1 MVIKIICYLI
11 VYLITQI
18 MKIYINFKNDVKYFF
33 HIIKFFLIFQNK
45 KSYFKKIIKLYKINF
60 PKHISI
66 VLNNYKNFDIK
77 ILLDFIDFCEL
88 TKEIKILSIYDPF
101 NILKNEKKIF
111 NDKIN
116 IFIID
121 FKEANNNLIKNILK
135 NNKRY
140 PTEFE
145 KIHNNDNNFDYNK
158 EINENKIEK
167 FYTRKNSNN
176 NILPEIIITFN
187 NNNYFEDICL
197 YGYPFTLL
205 ENCEIIN
212 FEYDFNKIDIIFFL
226 EIFIKNSK
234 IQKRFG
240 V

>member
-1 MVIKIICYLI
+1 M
-11 VYLITQI
+11 Q
-18 MKIYINFKNDVKYFF
+18 IYINFKNDLKYYF
-33 HIIKFFLIFQNK
+33 HLFKSFLIFQNK

-66 VLNNYKNFDIK
+66 ILNNDKNFNIR
-77 ILLDFIDFCEL
+77 ILFDFIEFCEL
-88 TKEIKILSIYDPF
+88 TNEIKILSIYDPF
-101 NILKNEKKIF
+101 NILKNEKKIS
-111 NDKIN
+111 NNKIN
-116 IFIID
+116 IIIVD

-140 PTEFE
+140 PTEFD
-145 KIHNNDNNFDYNK
+145 KIHNSDNNFDYNK

-167 FYTRKNSNN
+167 FYTRKNTNN
-176 NILPEIIITFN
+176 NVLPEIIITFN
-187 NNNYFEDICL
+187 NKSFYEDICL

-205 ENCEIIN
+205 ENAEIIN
-212 FEYDFNKIDIIFFL
+212 FEYDFNKIDIIYFL

-240 V
+240 L

>member
-1 MVIKIICYLI
+1 M
-11 VYLITQI
+11 Q
-18 MKIYINFKNDVKYFF
+18 IYIKFKYDLKYYF
-33 HIIKFFLIFQNK
+33 HIFKSFLIFQNK

-66 VLNNYKNFDIK
+66 ILNSDKNFDIK
-77 ILLDFIDFCEL
+77 ILFDFIEFCEL
-88 TKEIKILSIYDPF
+88 TNEIKILSIYDPF

-111 NDKIN
+111 NNKIN
-116 IFIID
+116 IIIID

-167 FYTRKNSNN
+167 FYTRKNTNN

-187 NNNYFEDICL
+187 NKNFYEDICL

-205 ENCEIIN
+205 ENSEIIN
-212 FEYDFNKIDIIFFL
+212 FEYDFNKIDIIYFL
-226 EIFIKNSK
+226 KIFIKNSK

-240 V
+240 L

>member
-1 MVIKIICYLI
+1 M
-11 VYLITQI
+11 Q
-18 MKIYINFKNDVKYFF
+18 IYINFKNDLKYYF
-33 HIIKFFLIFQNK
+33 HLFKSFLIFQNK

-66 VLNNYKNFDIK
+66 ILNNDKNFNIK
-77 ILLDFIDFCEL
+77 ILFDFIEFCEL
-88 TKEIKILSIYDPF
+88 TNEIKILSIYDPF
-101 NILKNEKKIF
+101 NILKNEKKIS
-111 NDKIN
+111 NNKIN
-116 IFIID
+116 IIIID

-140 PTEFE
+140 PTEFD
-145 KIHNNDNNFDYNK
+145 KIHNSDNNFDYNK

-167 FYTRKNSNN
+167 FYTRKNTNN
-176 NILPEIIITFN
+176 NVLPEIIITFN
-187 NNNYFEDICL
+187 NKSFYEDICL

-205 ENCEIIN
+205 ENAEIIN
-212 FEYDFNKIDIIFFL
+212 FEYDFNKIDIIYFL

-240 V
+240 L

>member
-1 MVIKIICYLI
+1 M
-11 VYLITQI
+11 Q
-18 MKIYINFKNDVKYFF
+18 IYINFKNDLKYYF
-33 HIIKFFLIFQNK
+33 HLFKSFLIFQNK

-66 VLNNYKNFDIK
+66 ILNNDKNFNIR
-77 ILLDFIDFCEL
+77 ILFDFIEFCEL
-88 TKEIKILSIYDPF
+88 TNEIKILSIYDPF
-101 NILKNEKKIF
+101 NILKNEKKIS
-111 NDKIN
+111 NNNKIN
-116 IFIID
+116 IIIID
-121 FKEANNNLIKNILK
+121 FKEANNNLIMNILK

-145 KIHNNDNNFDYNK
+145 KIHNSDNNFDYNK

-167 FYTRKNSNN
+167 FYTRKNTNN
-176 NILPEIIITFN
+176 NVLPEIIITLN
-187 NNNYFEDICL
+187 NKSFYEDICL

-205 ENCEIIN
+205 ENAEIIN
-212 FEYDFNKIDIIFFL
+212 FEYDFNKIDIIYFL

-240 V
+240 L

>member
-1 MVIKIICYLI
+1 M
-11 VYLITQI
+11 Q
-18 MKIYINFKNDVKYFF
+18 IYINFKNDLKYYF
-33 HIIKFFLIFQNK
+33 HLFKSFLIFQNK

-66 VLNNYKNFDIK
+66 ILNNDKNFNIK
-77 ILLDFIDFCEL
+77 ILFDFIEFCEL
-88 TKEIKILSIYDPF
+88 TNEIKILSIYDPF
-101 NILKNEKKIF
+101 NILKNEKKIS
-111 NDKIN
+111 NNKIN
-116 IFIID
+116 IIIVD

-140 PTEFE
+140 PTEFD
-145 KIHNNDNNFDYNK
+145 KIHNSDNNFDYNK

-167 FYTRKNSNN
+167 FYTRKNTNN
-176 NILPEIIITFN
+176 NVLPEIIITFN
-187 NNNYFEDICL
+187 NKSFYEDICL

-205 ENCEIIN
+205 ENAEIIN
-212 FEYDFNKIDIIFFL
+212 FEYDFNKIDIIYFL

-240 V
+240 L